1 MQQSTAGIG
10 LPVRDCRARCDTSIN
25 VHCSDP
31 ELYFC
36 RQVVDTKDHKTAK
49 SELVDMAN
57 IGAPGTDVATCV
69 TADERLV
76 AVATIG
82 SAGKQSPGRVLLYSV
97 GTDGKLT
104 AIRTLTTSTGC
115 LPDQIKWTKDC
126 RTLIAAI
133 EGEAGTVTTT
143 NPPSLGKLPCLRL
156 FHFSYAVWWSPAIW
170 AR

>member
-1 MQQSTAGIG
+1 M
-10 LPVRDCRARCDTSIN
+10 PRCDTSIN
-25 VHCSDP
+25 VHCADP

-49 SELVDMAN
+49 SKLVDMAN

-126 RTLIAAI
+126 RTCGWRRQDQH
-133 EGEAGTVTTT
+133 GEMEHLRNAHAGHHCIVQ
-143 NPPSLGKLPCLRL
+143 S
-156 FHFSYAVWWSPAIW
+156 V
-170 AR
+170 